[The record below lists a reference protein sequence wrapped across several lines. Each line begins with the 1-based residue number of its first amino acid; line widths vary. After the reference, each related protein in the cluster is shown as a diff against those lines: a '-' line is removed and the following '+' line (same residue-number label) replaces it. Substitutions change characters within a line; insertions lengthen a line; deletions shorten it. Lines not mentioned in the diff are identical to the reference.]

1 MGDLFCEGRSIE
13 EIQERFGVQRSTVL
27 SHLVHC
33 HDAGYALDPARIY
46 ALSALE
52 PALRQPVLRRLAAS
66 TDLLLS
72 PLFEEFGGL
81 IPYEELH
88 ILRLYLRCRRAQDEA
103 AGFEPRTPYA
113 A

>member
-1 MGDLFCEGRSIE
+1 M
-13 EIQERFGVQRSTVL
+13 
-27 SHLVHC
+27 
-33 HDAGYALDPARIY
+33 
-46 ALSALE
+46 
-52 PALRQPVLRRLAAS
+52 LRRLAAS